1 MIESQVQEALGSAFV
16 GLFTYSRERLFL
28 FDETFELVGANEPA
42 LAQFCTNDWETC
54 RRRSFGSVFRVDA
67 TIFQD
72 RVREASR
79 QNSAHYDQMLA
90 DFKDKHGTSCRLK
103 SWLVTGE
110 GREFIVVSVVPQS
123 EKREAPD
130 RGENDLKELAAQAE
144 VSKVANGLIHNLGN
158 LFNSIN
164 ISTQAL
170 VEVVRDSK
178 IPELLKAN
186 RLFLK
191 NLDNIGEYVTKDPA
205 GRYLPEFYR
214 SVGDFLKEDLEK
226 LHTELGDIAEKVAF
240 IKEMINTQQDYAKSE
255 SVTRKLALND
265 VVDRALQ
272 IELPSMTKRGI
283 RIEKNY
289 QARFF
294 VYGIKSKVLHVFL
307 NLFKNAK
314 EAMTSTDHQD
324 SFLKI
329 EIKSLPENKVEVT
342 VTDNGAGIDPVD
354 IDKMFSYGFT
364 TKPDGHG
371 FGLYTSAEAMNQ
383 LGGSITVSSEG
394 AGRGAR
400 FRLVFPA
407 FMPGRSS
414 QD

>member
-1 MIESQVQEALGSAFV
+1 MIQSQVEEQLGTAFSS
-16 GLFTYSRERLFL
+16 LFHYAQERLLL
-28 FDETFELVGANEPA
+28 FDDQFQLVGANEPA
-42 LAQFCTNDWETC
+42 LAQFCS
-54 RRRSFGSVFRVDA
+54 RSWPECSGRAFGAVFRVDPA
-67 TIFQD
+67 IFLD

-79 QNSAHYDQMLA
+79 QNSPHFDQMMA
-90 DFKDKHGTSCRLK
+90 EFRGGATTSCRIK
-103 SWLVTGE
+103 SWLVQG
-110 GREFIVVSVVPQS
+110 GPREFFVVAVLQQS
-123 EKREAPD
+123 EDRESVRLA
-130 RGENDLKELAAQAE
+130 ENELRALTTQAE

-191 NLDNIGEYVTKDPA
+191 NLDNIGDYVTKDPA

-214 SVGDFLKEDLEK
+214 TVGDFLKEDLEK
-226 LHTELGDIAEKVAF
+226 LNTELGDIAEKVAF
-240 IKEMINTQQDYAKSE
+240 IKEMISTQQDYAKSE
-255 SVTRKLALND
+255 TVTRKLALND

-283 RIEKNY
+283 RIEKHY
-289 QARFF
+289 QARYF

-314 EAMTSTDHQD
+314 EAMTGSDHED
-324 SFLKI
+324 SFLRI
-329 EIKSLPENKVEVT
+329 EISELPEHKVQVI
-342 VTDNGAGIDPVD
+342 VTDNGAGIDVAN

-364 TKPDGHG
+364 TKADGHG
-371 FGLYTSAEAMNQ
+371 FGLYTSAEAMRQ
-383 LGGSITVSSEG
+383 LGGSISVESDG
-394 AGRGAR
+394 PGHGAR

-407 FMPGRSS
+407 FMPTRV
-414 QD
+414 

>member
-1 MIESQVQEALGSAFV
+1 MIDSQVEEMLGPAFTALFR
-16 GLFTYSRERLFL
+16 YSQERLFL
-28 FDETFELVGANEPA
+28 FDEAFRLVAANEPA
-42 LAQFCTNDWETC
+42 LAQFCTNSWDSC
-54 RRRSFGSVFRVDA
+54 CHRAFGSVFRVDA
-67 TIFQD
+67 AIFLD
-72 RVREASR
+72 RVREAAR
-79 QNSAHYDQMLA
+79 QNSPHLDQMAA
-90 DFKDKHGTSCRLK
+90 DFKDGATTACRVK
-103 SWLVTGE
+103 SWLVQAGS
-110 GREFIVVSVVPQS
+110 RELIVVAVTQQT
-123 EKREAPD
+123 EDRESANL
-130 RGENDLKELAAQAE
+130 GGGDLRELAAQAE

-164 ISTQAL
+164 ISTQTL

-186 RLFLK
+186 RLFLR
-191 NLDNIGEYVTKDPA
+191 NLDNIGDYVTKDPA

-226 LHTELGDIAEKVAF
+226 LHTELADIAEKVAF
-240 IKEMINTQQDYAKSE
+240 IKEMISTQQDYAKSE

-283 RIEKNY
+283 RIEKKY

-294 VYGIKSKVLHVFL
+294 VYGVKSKVLHVFL

-314 EAMTSTDHQD
+314 EAMTSTDHED
-324 SFLKI
+324 SFLQI
-329 EIKSLPENKVEVT
+329 GIQSLPENKVEVT
-342 VTDNGAGIDPVD
+342 VRDNGAGIDEANL
-354 IDKMFSYGFT
+354 DKMFSYGFT

-383 LGGSITVSSEG
+383 LGGSIAVSSEG
-394 AGRGAR
+394 IGHGAC
-400 FRLVFPA
+400 FRLIFPA
-407 FMPGRSS
+407 FMPGRGSAR
-414 QD
+414 